1 MPAPALSA
9 WRVVLGFG
17 FVSLAVD
24 MVSDGGRSL
33 AGPLLGQLGATALL
47 VGLVTGAGEAIAQG
61 LRLVSGPWADR
72 TRAYWGFTL
81 AGYALTAASIPLLA
95 LSPFAG
101 AAGLWLASCLILADR
116 TGKAVRSPAKTVLLA
131 DAAAAVGR
139 GRGFAVHKSLDQLGA
154 FLGPLLAAGVVAAT
168 SSLWPAL
175 AVLAVPGAAA
185 IVLLLWLRR
194 RVPDPGVFDPPATA
208 PSTFETGASG
218 TGAAS
223 AGSTEGTPTAA
234 GAARR
239 LPAPFY
245 LFAAAALAI
254 STGLVTFGLIS
265 FHLTQAGLV
274 PLAAVPLVYAA
285 AMAAAAVA
293 ALASGSVYDKHGG
306 AVLLALPFLVA
317 LVPGLSLADRLPLV
331 LAGVVAWGAAV
342 GILDSTAK
350 ALVADLVPAGRRG
363 TAYGVF
369 AAFEGAGAL
378 AGGLLAGAL
387 YGDTAALVGIV
398 AALQV
403 AGLALLLAGLRSQ
416 RR

>member
-1 MPAPALSA
+1 VPVPALSP

-33 AGPLLGQLGATALL
+33 GGPLLGQLGATALL

-61 LRLVSGPWADR
+61 FRLVSGPWADR
-72 TRAYWGFTL
+72 TRAYWRFTL

-95 LSPFAG
+95 LSPLAG
-101 AAGLWLASCLILADR
+101 AAGLWLASCLLLADR

-139 GRGFAVHKSLDQLGA
+139 GRGFAVHKSLDQVGA
-154 FLGPLLAAGVVAAT
+154 FLGPLLAAAVVAAT

-194 RVPDPGVFDPPATA
+194 RVPDPGVVDAPAVAAGA
-208 PSTFETGASG
+208 PAP
-218 TGAAS
+218 A
-223 AGSTEGTPTAA
+223 GTPEGGTA
-234 GAARR
+234 AARR

-245 LFAAAALAI
+245 LFAAAALAT
-254 STGLVTFGLIS
+254 SAGLVTFGLIS
-265 FHLTQAGLV
+265 FHLTEAGLV

-285 AMAAAAVA
+285 AMGAAAVA
-293 ALASGSVYDKHGG
+293 ALASGSVYDRHGG

-387 YGDTAALVGIV
+387 YGDVAALAGIV
-398 AALQV
+398 AALQL
-403 AGLALLLAGLRSQ
+403 AGLALLLAGLRS
-416 RR
+416 RRR

>member
-1 MPAPALSA
+1 MPAPALSP

-72 TRAYWGFTL
+72 TRAYWRFTL

-185 IVLLLWLRR
+185 VVLLLWLRR
-194 RVPDPGVFDPPATA
+194 RVPDPGASDA
-208 PSTFETGASG
+208 GASG
-218 TGAAS
+218 AGASGPVRA
-223 AGSTEGTPTAA
+223 TPFGTPEDAPAPA
-234 GAARR
+234 GAPRR

-245 LFAAAALAI
+245 LFAAAALAA
-254 STGLVTFGLIS
+254 SAGLVTFGLIS
-265 FHLTQAGLV
+265 FHLTEAGLV
-274 PLAAVPLVYAA
+274 PLAAVPLVYAG
-285 AMAAAAVA
+285 AMAAAALA
-293 ALASGSVYDKHGG
+293 ALASGAVYDKRGG
-306 AVLLALPFLVA
+306 AVLLAVPFLVA

-331 LAGVVAWGAAV
+331 LAGVAAWGAAV

-363 TAYGVF
+363 TAYGIF

-378 AGGLLAGAL
+378 AAGLLAGAL
-387 YGDTAALVGIV
+387 YGDRAALAGIV

>member
-24 MVSDGGRSL
+24 MVSDGGRAL

-47 VGLVTGAGEAIAQG
+47 VGVVTGAGEAIAQG

-72 TRAYWGFTL
+72 TRAYWSFTL
-81 AGYALTAASIPLLA
+81 AGYVMTAVSIPLLA
-95 LSPFAG
+95 LSPFVG
-101 AAGLWLASCLILADR
+101 AAGLWLASCLILTDR

-168 SSLWPAL
+168 AALWPAL

-185 IVLLLWLRR
+185 VVLLLWLRR
-194 RVPDPGVFDPPATA
+194 RVPDPAVFD
-208 PSTFETGASG
+208 
-218 TGAAS
+218 TGAAD
-223 AGSTEGTPTAA
+223 AGTPEGTAATA
-234 GAARR
+234 RPR
-239 LPAPFY
+239 LPVPFY
-245 LFAAAALAI
+245 LFAAAALAT
-254 STGLVTFGLIS
+254 SAGLMTFGLIS
-265 FHLTQAGLV
+265 FHLAEAGLV

-285 AMAAAAVA
+285 AMATAALA

-306 AVLLALPFLVA
+306 AVLLALPFLVV
-317 LVPGLSLADRLPLV
+317 LVPGLTLADRLPLV

-342 GILDSTAK
+342 GILDSTVK

-369 AAFEGAGAL
+369 AAFEGVGAL

-387 YGDTAALVGIV
+387 YGETAALAGVV
-398 AALQV
+398 AVIQA